1 MNFISF
7 EFFIFFI
14 LLIFSCFYIG
24 FYKKEF
30 LIFILGISLI
40 FYLTGIFMDKYKDNK
55 KDILI
60 FSIVITIG
68 LLLYLK
74 FFTHIITRFDIR
86 NPMLNSLS
94 SKIYL
99 PLGISFYTLQGI
111 SYIVDIYKG
120 KYQLEKNF
128 FNFLCYMTFFPIFLQ
143 GPISRYNQLSIQLK
157 NLNEFD
163 YEEFCFG
170 LQLMLWGVF
179 KKLVIS
185 NRLNMITNQI
195 FDNYT
200 EYTGVVILFSGMVY
214 ALELYTD
221 FSGAVDITRGIAQS
235 INIKVI
241 KNFNFPNSATSIKDF
256 WSRWHIS
263 LSTWLRDYI
272 YIPLG
277 GNRKGKIRVH
287 GFYQVFSDIINS
299 FLEKIKIKIKYR
311 EFLTVISDN
320 SNLEKFI
327 KKIVT
332 FILVSIAWIFFR
344 APSGRIAYKMIKK
357 MNHHFFRVENFVHNI
372 GLDKKDFIVLF
383 ISLIIMYIIERM
395 MQRFSIRKKVA
406 SYFLPIRWLIYIV
419 FIHWIA
425 IFGIYGEGYNP
436 SNFIY
441 MGF

>member
-1 MNFISF
+1 M
-7 EFFIFFI
+7 
-14 LLIFSCFYIG
+14 
-24 FYKKEF
+24 
-30 LIFILGISLI
+30 
-40 FYLTGIFMDKYKDNK
+40 
-55 KDILI
+55 
-60 FSIVITIG
+60 
-68 LLLYLK
+68 
-74 FFTHIITRFDIR
+74 
-86 NPMLNSLS
+86 
-94 SKIYL
+94 
-99 PLGISFYTLQGI
+99 
-111 SYIVDIYKG
+111 
-120 KYQLEKNF
+120 
-128 FNFLCYMTFFPIFLQ
+128 
-143 GPISRYNQLSIQLK
+143 
-157 NLNEFD
+157 
-163 YEEFCFG
+163 
-170 LQLMLWGVF
+170 
-179 KKLVIS
+179 
-185 NRLNMITNQI
+185 
-195 FDNYT
+195 
-200 EYTGVVILFSGMVY
+200 
-214 ALELYTD
+214 
-221 FSGAVDITRGIAQS
+221 
-235 INIKVI
+235 
-241 KNFNFPNSATSIKDF
+241 
-256 WSRWHIS
+256 
-263 LSTWLRDYI
+263 
-272 YIPLG
+272 G
-277 GNRKGKIRVH
+277 GGVH

-357 MNHHFFRVENFVHNI
+357 TNHHFFRVENFVHNI